1 MLKVGIFGDS
11 YADPIRHGHDN
22 FRELDAIGWPNL
34 LKNNYEVGLHALAGS
49 SIYYSYQEFL
59 KHHEKYDK
67 IVFVVTD
74 PIRWIK
80 GYKLSKDE
88 DRIIHLSSY
97 AGVENW
103 LESNPDMKLE
113 DRCIVEALKGYYLFL
128 VDDPSC
134 QVIANLMLNHMR
146 QLRPDIIFIPIAR
159 NLLNIDTVGF
169 DNYLDLFHIEMGVGT
184 SFEHGKFLQKKYEYR
199 LACHLSKEMNIVV
212 ANDVTN
218 ALEIGKWNPTDPKPI
233 RHEHKSDYY
242 WRPISELNR

>member
-22 FRELDAIGWPNL
+22 FRELDDIGWPNL
-34 LKNNYEVGLHALAGS
+34 LQNNYEVGLHALAGS

-74 PIRWIK
+74 PIRWVK
-80 GYKLSKDE
+80 GYKLIKGE
-88 DRIIHLSSY
+88 DREIHLSNYST
-97 AGVENW
+97 VENW
-103 LESNPDMKLE
+103 LQSNPEIRVE
-113 DRCIVEALKGYYLFL
+113 DRSILEALKGYYLFL

-134 QVIANLMLNHMR
+134 QVMANLMLNHMR
-146 QLRPDIIFIPIAR
+146 QLRPDIILIPIAR

-169 DNYLDLFHIEMGVGT
+169 DTYLDLFHIDMGLET
-184 SFEHGKFLQKKYEYR
+184 SLNHNKFLQKNYEYR

-218 ALEIGKWNPTDPKPI
+218 ALEIGKWNPLIPKPI
-233 RHEHKSDYY
+233 KHPHGVDYY
-242 WRPISELNR
+242 WGKISKISR

>member
-22 FRELDAIGWPNL
+22 FRELDDIGWPNL
-34 LKNNYEVGLHALAGS
+34 LRNKYEVGLHALAGS

-80 GYKLSKDE
+80 GYKLSKNE

-97 AGVENW
+97 AVVENW
-103 LESNPDMKLE
+103 LQLNPDMRLE

-146 QLRPDIIFIPIAR
+146 QLRPDIILIPIAR
-159 NLLNIDTVGF
+159 NLLNMSTVGF
-169 DNYLDLFHIEMGVGT
+169 DSYLDLLHIEMGVGT
-184 SFEHGKFLQKKYEYR
+184 SFDYGKFLQKNYEYR

-212 ANDVTN
+212 ENDVMN
-218 ALEIGKWNPTDPKPI
+218 ALETGKWNPNDPKSI
-233 RHEHKSDYY
+233 RHVHKADYY

>member
-1 MLKVGIFGDS
+1 M
-11 YADPIRHGHDN
+11 
-22 FRELDAIGWPNL
+22 
-34 LKNNYEVGLHALAGS
+34 GLHALVGS

-80 GYKLSKDE
+80 GYKLSKNE

-97 AGVENW
+97 AVVENW
-103 LESNPDMKLE
+103 LQLNPDMRLE

-146 QLRPDIIFIPIAR
+146 QLRPDIILIPIAR
-159 NLLNIDTVGF
+159 NLLNMSTVGF
-169 DNYLDLFHIEMGVGT
+169 DSYLDLLHIEMGVGT
-184 SFEHGKFLQKKYEYR
+184 SFDYGKFLQKNYEYR

-212 ANDVTN
+212 ENDVMN
-218 ALEIGKWNPTDPKPI
+218 ALETGKWNPNDPKSI
-233 RHEHKSDYY
+233 RHVHKADYY